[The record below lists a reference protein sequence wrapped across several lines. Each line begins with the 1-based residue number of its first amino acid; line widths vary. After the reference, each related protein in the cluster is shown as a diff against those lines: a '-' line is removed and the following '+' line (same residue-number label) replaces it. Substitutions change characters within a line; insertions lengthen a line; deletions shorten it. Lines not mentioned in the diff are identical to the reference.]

1 MMLGIVICA
10 LGATIYMIMDIV
22 PNTPEGFNLA
32 LAEKFN
38 ILFSKAK
45 IISDLLFIA
54 VGTIISLVFICY

>member
-1 MMLGIVICA
+1 
-10 LGATIYMIMDIV
+10 MIMDIV